1 MPHHQ
6 LIVVERDQSL
16 TATKNS
22 KQYSTCGFV
31 DQEQLKHY
39 LQNARA

>member
-6 LIVVERDQSL
+6 LIGGMGTRARKD
-16 TATKNS
+16 S
-22 KQYSTCGFV
+22 KIANQYSTCGFV

-39 LQNARA
+39 LQNGER